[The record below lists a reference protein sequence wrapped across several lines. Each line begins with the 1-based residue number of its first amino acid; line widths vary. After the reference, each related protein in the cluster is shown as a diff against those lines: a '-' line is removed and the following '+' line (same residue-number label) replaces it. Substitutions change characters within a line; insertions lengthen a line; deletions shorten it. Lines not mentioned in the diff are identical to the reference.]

1 MKLFNSKYWHF
12 NVAAWCYF
20 AISAIVTASLV
31 VGPFVAHL
39 DLTRSKL
46 IVGIVLVIASLS
58 LGMWLKCIYLQIAK
72 PNRFAFSC
80 SIAVFLLFGG
90 VSKNYLGLIIFG
102 IPLLLIA
109 LGFRNIK
116 LSKNNDAQN

>member
-1 MKLFNSKYWHF
+1 MKLFNNQYWHF

-20 AISAIVTASLV
+20 VISAIVTASLI
-31 VGPFVAHL
+31 VGPLVAHL

-46 IVGIVLVIASLS
+46 IVGIALVIASLS
-58 LGMWLKCIYLQIAK
+58 LGIWLKRIYLQIAK

-80 SIAVFLLFGG
+80 SIAVLLLFGG

-116 LSKNNDAQN
+116 LSNNNDAQN